1 MKPIYEPKGKA
12 REYADLAINIFTG
25 CPNGCEYCFAPAV
38 LRKTPEQFSQG
49 VIRHGIL
56 EATVRQL
63 EGGGF
68 EGRTIH
74 LCFTCDP
81 YPSGMP
87 TMVTREVIEAIH
99 EAGAFVQ
106 ILTKNPV
113 SAMRDF
119 DLLGERDM
127 FGVTY
132 TGAPLEAEPNSD
144 SASTRLEVLRVAHE
158 NGFGTWVSC
167 EPVYD
172 PEAIF
177 RLIEEGDYIDVLKIG
192 KLNHRKSAIDWAAFG
207 REAERLCLAHG
218 REYVIKDSLREEME
232 KADER

>member
-12 REYADLAINIFTG
+12 REYADLALNIFTG

-49 VIRHGIL
+49 IIRHGIL

-63 EGGGF
+63 QGGGF

-99 EAGAFVQ
+99 DAGAFVQ

-132 TGAPLEAEPNSD
+132 TGAPLD
-144 SASTRLEVLRVAHE
+144 
-158 NGFGTWVSC
+158 
-167 EPVYD
+167 
-172 PEAIF
+172 
-177 RLIEEGDYIDVLKIG
+177 
-192 KLNHRKSAIDWAAFG
+192 HRKSAIDWAAFG

>member
-1 MKPIYEPKGKA
+1 MRPIYEPKGKA
-12 REYADLAINIFTG
+12 REYADLALNIFTG
-25 CPNGCEYCFAPAV
+25 CTNGCDYCYAPAV
-38 LRKTPEQFSQG
+38 LRKTPEEFERAI
-49 VIRHGIL
+49 IRHGIL
-56 EATVRQL
+56 DAVVNQL
-63 EGGGF
+63 RGGGF

-87 TMVTREVIEAIH
+87 TMVTREIIEAIH
-99 EAGAFVQ
+99 EAGAYVQ

-127 FGVTY
+127 FGVSY
-132 TGAPLEAEPNSD
+132 TGAPFEVERNSD
-144 SASTRLEVLRVAHE
+144 SGSTRLEVLRVAHG

-177 RLIEEGDYIDVLKIG
+177 RLIEDGDYIDVFKIG
-192 KLNHRKSAIDWAAFG
+192 KLNHRKSAIDWAEFG
-207 REAERLCLAHG
+207 REAERLCLEHG
-218 REYVIKDSLREEME
+218 REYVIKESLRDEME